1 MVLST
6 RELLRNAGSQALLP
20 TPPGSEFLE
29 GGPRESVIFR
39 VAEAGGVLADAVPRS
54 QLGSLEKNR
63 EQDSRCG
70 LLSPKVSSQS
80 PLPLV
85 ILGMAGTDLNVWG
98 VSAGQGCKWS
108 PHW

>member
-39 VAEAGGVLADAVPRS
+39 VAEA
-54 QLGSLEKNR
+54 
-63 EQDSRCG
+63 
-70 LLSPKVSSQS
+70 
-80 PLPLV
+80 
-85 ILGMAGTDLNVWG
+85 
-98 VSAGQGCKWS
+98 
-108 PHW
+108 